1 LRRAVL
7 TAVAVA
13 LAAVA
18 VAVVF
23 VVRHNADLASVS
35 DLDRGDCVDAAPF
48 LAGKQATL
56 ADLARADCDDLHDA
70 EVLVLVDLDAS
81 EAAAYRPVV
90 PDAICLDAL
99 DGRADAAVSDERL
112 LVAGVAD
119 SAKPSS
125 GDTLACFGFAADGK
139 RLEGRVK
146 PR

>member
-18 VAVVF
+18 VAVVV
-23 VVRHNADLASVS
+23 VVRQHADLSSVA
-35 DLDRGDCVDAAPF
+35 DLERGDCVDAKPF
-48 LAGKQATL
+48 LSGEQAAL
-56 ADLARADCDDLHDA
+56 ADLTRADCEDPHDA
-70 EVLVLVDLDAS
+70 EVMVMVDLDEAQ
-81 EAAAYRPVV
+81 AAAYRPVV
-90 PDAICLDAL
+90 PDEICLDAL
-99 DGRADAAVSDERL
+99 GNEADAAVSDERL

-119 SAKPSS
+119 RSEPAE
-125 GDTLACFGFAADGK
+125 GDTLACFGFAADGT

>member
-18 VAVVF
+18 VAVVV
-23 VVRHNADLASVS
+23 VVRQHSDLGSVA

-48 LAGKQATL
+48 LAGQQPTL
-56 ADLARADCDDLHDA
+56 ADLTHADCEGLHDA
-70 EVLVLVDLDAS
+70 EVLLLVDLDAQQ
-81 EAAAYRPVV
+81 AAAYRPVV

-99 DGRADAAVSDERL
+99 DGQADAAVSDERL
-112 LVAGVAD
+112 LVAGVSD
-119 SAKPSS
+119 KTKPAE
-125 GDTLACFGFAADGK
+125 GDTLACFGFAADGT
-139 RLEGRVK
+139 RLDGRVK

>member
-18 VAVVF
+18 VAVVV
-23 VVRHNADLASVS
+23 VVRHNADLTSVA
-35 DLDRGDCVDAAPF
+35 DLDQGDCVDGAPF
-48 LAGKQATL
+48 LKGQQPAL
-56 ADLARADCDDLHDA
+56 ADLSRTDCEDQHDA
-70 EVLVLVDLDAS
+70 EVLVLVHLDAKQAS
-81 EAAAYRPVV
+81 AYRAVV
-90 PDAICLDAL
+90 PDAVCLDAL

-119 SAKPSS
+119 ETKPAE
-125 GDTLACFGFAADGK
+125 GDTLACFGFAADGT

-146 PR
+146 TR

>member
-18 VAVVF
+18 VAVVV
-23 VVRHNADLASVS
+23 VVRQHADLGSVA

-48 LAGKQATL
+48 LAGQQAAL
-56 ADLARADCDDLHDA
+56 ADLTRADCEGPHDA
-70 EVLVLVDLDAS
+70 EVLVLIDLDARQ
-81 EAAAYRPVV
+81 AAAYRPVV

-99 DGRADAAVSDERL
+99 DGKADAAVSDQRL
-112 LVAGVAD
+112 LVAGVSDRAQPR
-119 SAKPSS
+119 K
-125 GDTLACFGFAADGK
+125 GDTLACFGFAADGT